1 MTDPERDIDALIKQL
16 KDESMLVDTQNSL
29 AIESWFTLWQK
40 RLVPIFKLPRHRLY
54 EPLQPRLAEL
64 MSAHLDDEV
73 FVDRAYIFLIGRSS
87 DQQGAAYY
95 HQMAACEGRISTL
108 IELLESDEA
117 QAYTKQQRLKLPGQ
131 LLRLSRW
138 RQRLV
143 CLPGIGRGAWRLVAR
158 LVWRHYEQRWRE
170 AGEYY
175 DILAHYGKRQE
186 EHRAL
191 AMTLAEMAN
200 VQQRIVAQINAA
212 SYDQS
217 SGSAQF
223 AKWLTA
229 EQAVAMMDML
239 KRAEQELSSNEEKTP

>member
-1 MTDPERDIDALIKQL
+1 MTAPERAIDALIKQL

-54 EPLQPRLAEL
+54 EPQQPRLAEL
-64 MSAHLDDEV
+64 MSVHLDDEV
-73 FVDRAYIFLIGRSS
+73 FVDRAYIFLVGRSS
-87 DQQGAAYY
+87 DPQGATYY
-95 HQMAACEGRISTL
+95 RQMAACEGRISAL

-117 QAYTKQQRLKLPGQ
+117 QEYARQQQLKLPGH
-131 LLRLSRW
+131 LLRLSSL

-143 CLPGIGRGAWRLVAR
+143 SLPGVGRGAWRLVAG

-175 DILAHYGKRQE
+175 DILAHHGKRQE

-200 VQQRIVAQINAA
+200 IQQHIVAQINAE
-212 SYDQS
+212 SHDQS
-217 SGSAQF
+217 SSTES

-239 KRAEQELSSNEEKTP
+239 KRAEQELSSNEEKAS

>member
-1 MTDPERDIDALIKQL
+1 MTDPERDIDVLIKQL
-16 KDESMLVDTQNSL
+16 KDESMLVNTQSSL
-29 AIESWFTLWQK
+29 AIESWFALWQK

-64 MSAHLDDEV
+64 MSAHLDDAM

-87 DQQGAAYY
+87 DQQGATYY
-95 HQMAACEGRISTL
+95 RQMAACEGRISAL
-108 IELLESDEA
+108 IELLESGEA
-117 QAYTKQQRLKLPGQ
+117 QAYAKQQRLKLPGH

-143 CLPGIGRGAWRLVAR
+143 SLPGIGRGAWRLVAG

-175 DILAHYGKRQE
+175 GILAHYGKRQD
-186 EHRAL
+186 EHRTL

-200 VQQRIVAQINAA
+200 IQQRIVAQINAA

-217 SGSAQF
+217 SSNTQF

-239 KRAEQELSSNEEKTP
+239 KRAEQELSSKEEKTS